1 MTTHEQRI
9 SALETHMEQVA
20 TKSDLEELRA
30 ATKSDLGTAI
40 TALQNNL
47 EGHVAT
53 NGRVEDLEEEMKERF
68 RTMKEDTDEQFNSI
82 NNRLTDIESGIQ
94 EILRKLENP

>member
-1 MTTHEQRI
+1 M
-9 SALETHMEQVA
+9 
-20 TKSDLEELRA
+20 
-30 ATKSDLGTAI
+30 
-40 TALQNNL
+40 
-47 EGHVAT
+47 
-53 NGRVEDLEEEMKERF
+53 EEEMKEQF